1 MFCCIVTNN
10 VRSKAQT
17 SVLKTKEEKMLVL
30 VCISIVV
37 LFVCCTTPAAVVLV
51 FSSDDKLDDN
61 IGYQVV
67 ICLHISTGRF
77 LRFWQIYP

>member
-1 MFCCIVTNN
+1 M
-10 VRSKAQT
+10 
-17 SVLKTKEEKMLVL
+17 LKTKEEKMLVL

-51 FSSDDKLDDN
+51 FSSDDKLDAN

-67 ICLHISTGRF
+67 IRLHISNVRF
-77 LRFWQIYP
+77 LRFWQKKCLEMCLIVRSF